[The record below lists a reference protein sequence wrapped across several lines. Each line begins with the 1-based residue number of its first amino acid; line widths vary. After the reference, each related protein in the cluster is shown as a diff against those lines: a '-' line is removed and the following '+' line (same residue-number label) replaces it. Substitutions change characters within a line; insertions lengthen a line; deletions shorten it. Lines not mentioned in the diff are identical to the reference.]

1 MAVPSPR
8 QPFVVET
15 LAHGAR
21 LVTAKLPERTSV
33 AITIIFS
40 VGSRYESAERAGVSH
55 FLEHMFFKGAE
66 RYRGAKEISEAIEG
80 VGGVLNAGTDKEAT
94 VYWAKVPGDKLDLG
108 VDVLCDMVFHP
119 RLDAGELE
127 RERSVVLEE
136 LRMYHD
142 SPQDHVHSLFE
153 QTLWPDHP
161 LGRDTAGTEESIRG
175 LRRDDLQEHLLAHYR
190 PNKMVVAIAGNV
202 EHAAARALL
211 LSRLSPNGNG
221 RGPGFLP
228 PNGPASEPKL
238 LLKYKKLEQAH
249 VCLGVRGISYMD
261 GDRYTI
267 DILNTV
273 LGEGMS
279 SRLFL
284 QVREKGGFAYDVHS
298 FTTKHFDTGS
308 MGIYA
313 GTDPKRAA
321 QALGACL
328 REVRRLCDEPVAPH
342 ELTKAK
348 EYYKGRLLLGMEAT
362 DAVATRLGYSES
374 LMGRVHTLE
383 ETIAGVDAVQ
393 AEDVQRMAR
402 RLFVEQPVHA
412 AILGP
417 FRSERPFRR
426 QLREE

>member
-1 MAVPSPR
+1 M
-8 QPFVVET
+8 
-15 LAHGAR
+15 
-21 LVTAKLPERTSV
+21 
-33 AITIIFS
+33 
-40 VGSRYESAERAGVSH
+40 SH

-94 VYWAKVPGDKLDLG
+94 VYWAKVPGEKLELG
-108 VDVLCDMVFHP
+108 MDVLCDMVFHP
-119 RLDAGELE
+119 RLEAGELE

-153 QTLWPDHP
+153 QILWPNHP

-175 LRRDDLQEHLLAHYR
+175 LRQNDLREHLAAHYR
-190 PNKMVVAIAGNV
+190 PSKMVVAIAGKV
-202 EHAAARALL
+202 DHAAARALL
-211 LSRLSPNGNG
+211 LGRLAPNGNAH
-221 RGPGFLP
+221 GPGFLP
-228 PNGPASEPKL
+228 LNGAASEPKL
-238 LLKYKKLEQAH
+238 LLKYKKTEQAH
-249 VCLGVRGISYMD
+249 LCVGVRGISYMD
-261 GDRYTI
+261 RDRYTI
-267 DILNTV
+267 DILNTI

-284 QVREKGGFAYDVHS
+284 QVREKGGYAYDVHS

-308 MGIYA
+308 LGIYA
-313 GTDPKRAA
+313 GTDPRRAA

-328 REVRRLCDEPVAPH
+328 REVQRLSEEPVAAY

-362 DAVATRLGYSES
+362 DAVATRFGYSEL

-383 ETIAGVDAVQ
+383 ETIAAVDAVE
-393 AEDVQRMAR
+393 ASDVQRMAR
-402 RLFVEQPVHA
+402 RLFLDQPLHA
-412 AILGP
+412 AVLGP
-417 FRSERPFRR
+417 FRSELPFRR
-426 QLREE
+426 QLRGE